1 MLDCPNS
8 LFLNPLARKK
18 HRSPSPP
25 LPVLTST
32 PRTFGAE
39 KPGTRAPAPE
49 RTHPQENDYNYLTN
63 HTHQASV
70 LVPRPTEGPGR
81 EEGAECASVFWE
93 KVSPAE
99 EGEREEN
106 AFAYLS
112 QEKWQ

>member
-1 MLDCPNS
+1 M
-8 LFLNPLARKK
+8 
-18 HRSPSPP
+18 
-25 LPVLTST
+25 
-32 PRTFGAE
+32 
-39 KPGTRAPAPE
+39 
-49 RTHPQENDYNYLTN
+49 
-63 HTHQASV
+63 

-81 EEGAECASVFWE
+81 EEGAECSSVFWE